1 MPRFYFDLHDD
12 WHCVYDADGIVLR
25 DAEDARAQALLVLSE
40 IAHEGLDHE
49 IEPHENRRVV
59 LRVSD
64 EDDETVLTAE
74 LPRNRRRVH

>member
-40 IAHEGLDHE
+40 IAYEGVDDE
-49 IEPHENRRVV
+49 IDPHENRKVV

-74 LPRNRRRVH
+74 LPQSRRRVH

>member
-1 MPRFYFDLHDD
+1 MPRFYFDLHDGS
-12 WHCVYDADGIVLR
+12 HCVYDTDGIVLR

-40 IAHEGLDHE
+40 IACKGMDHG
-49 IEPHENRRVV
+49 IEPHDNRRVV

-74 LPRNRRRVH
+74 LPQNRRRVH

>member
-12 WHCVYDADGIVLR
+12 RHCVYDTDGILLL

-49 IEPHENRRVV
+49 IDPDENRRVV

-74 LPRNRRRVH
+74 LPQRRRRVH